1 MEYVLN
7 FKKNNFFNII
17 DKVEVYKKVYN
28 KNCFNL
34 VYDKCYLIGNNN
46 DYLFFLKRMTNLIML
61 GNSVTIKGELNRVE
75 FSKFYLDITNSVN
88 NYSAQNKVKV
98 KRIKK

>member
-17 DKVEVYKKVYN
+17 NKVEIYKKVYN
-28 KNCFNL
+28 KNSFNL
-34 VYDKCYLIGNNN
+34 VYDECYLIGNNN

>member
-1 MEYVLN
+1 
-7 FKKNNFFNII
+7 
-17 DKVEVYKKVYN
+17 
-28 KNCFNL
+28 
-34 VYDKCYLIGNNN
+34 
-46 DYLFFLKRMTNLIML
+46 ML

>member
-28 KNCFNL
+28 KNSFNL
-34 VYDKCYLIGNNN
+34 VYDECYLIGNNN

>member
-17 DKVEVYKKVYN
+17 NKVEIYKKVYN
-28 KNCFNL
+28 KNSFNL
-34 VYDKCYLIGNNN
+34 VYDKCYLIWNNN

>member
-17 DKVEVYKKVYN
+17 DKVEVYKKGYN
-28 KNCFNL
+28 KNSFNL
-34 VYDKCYLIGNNN
+34 VYDECYLIGNNN

-61 GNSVTIKGELNRVE
+61 GNSVTIKGELNRIE

>member
-28 KNCFNL
+28 KNSFNL

-61 GNSVTIKGELNRVE
+61 GNSVTIKGELNRNVHNMIHI
-75 FSKFYLDITNSVN
+75 FQK
-88 NYSAQNKVKV
+88 NKGETKHE
-98 KRIKK
+98 KQ